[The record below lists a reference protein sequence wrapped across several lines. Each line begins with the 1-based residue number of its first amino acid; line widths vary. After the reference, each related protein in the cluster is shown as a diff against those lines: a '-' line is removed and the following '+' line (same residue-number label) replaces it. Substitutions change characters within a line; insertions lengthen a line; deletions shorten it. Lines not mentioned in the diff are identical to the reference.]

1 MTRIR
6 KLAWIFLIISG
17 IIHLLSAVGHI
28 ILPSVLKWDAVVSEV
43 PSVIKGMEV
52 SNKTILYLFN
62 SEFAYI
68 AVGISVLSF
77 IYAPGLKKGKRS
89 ASLFCIYWSTF
100 LFYRAIIQVYY
111 FDLSFMSLLLLS
123 NILLLLAI
131 YIFPLFF
138 LREFSG

>member
-6 KLAWIFLIISG
+6 KLAWIFLIIGG
-17 IIHLLSAVGHI
+17 IIHLLSAVGHV
-28 ILPSVLKWDAVVSEV
+28 ILPGVLKWDAVVSEV

-77 IYAPGLKKGKRS
+77 IYAPMLKKGKRS
-89 ASLFCIYWSTF
+89 AALFCIYWSTF

-111 FDLSFMSLLLLS
+111 FGSSFISLLLLS
-123 NILLLLAI
+123 NILLLLVF

-138 LREFSG
+138 LRGFSE